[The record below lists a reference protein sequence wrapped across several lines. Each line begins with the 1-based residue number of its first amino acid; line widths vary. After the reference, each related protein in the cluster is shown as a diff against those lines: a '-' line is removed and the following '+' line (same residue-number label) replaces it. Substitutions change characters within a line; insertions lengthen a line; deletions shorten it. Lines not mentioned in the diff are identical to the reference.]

1 MCHLRDSLEK
11 LRVLRYEMLVTDFVS
26 ELAVGMAKQNQR
38 AEALNLI
45 DGSIATQLGSNRPL
59 HLPALFLAKGSVLAC
74 GESQQRDLA
83 AECFGEAMT
92 LAGQQSALSFELRA
106 GLELARLWIDR
117 GQIRTAHELIG
128 AVYGRFTEGIETP
141 DLVLARRVL
150 EQTSVRARQAG

>member
-1 MCHLRDSLEK
+1 
-11 LRVLRYEMLVTDFVS
+11 
-26 ELAVGMAKQNQR
+26 
-38 AEALNLI
+38 
-45 DGSIATQLGSNRPL
+45 
-59 HLPALFLAKGSVLAC
+59 
-74 GESQQRDLA
+74 
-83 AECFGEAMT
+83 MT

-117 GQIRTAHELIG
+117 GHIRRAHELIG